1 MKGKG
6 TIILKLFEE
15 SQTITI
21 HISDTGSGIKKENF
35 KKIFSP
41 GLLPKGVGPV
51 YFTKRIITDYHRGK
65 QA

>member
-15 SQTITI
+15 SQTISI

-41 GLLPKGVGPV
+41 GFTTKKGVGSRLV
-51 YFTKRIITDYHRGK
+51 FSQKDYYRLS
-65 QA
+65 